1 MHAGPVIIGF
11 DGTPASVGAVRE
23 AAALL
28 GPRAA
33 LVVVVW
39 EAGRAFELATRPDRG
54 LEEPIVTLDL
64 RTAFE
69 AEDAAYEGAQRMAEQ
84 GAALASQAG
93 MKAEGLAVADDVT
106 VADTLI
112 RVAREHDAP
121 AVVVGDHQRRRLG
134 KVVHGSTLTGL
145 LSGAPCPV
153 VVCGMTPPEAG

>member
-39 EAGRAFELATRPDRG
+39 EAGRNFELATLPDRA
-54 LEEPIVTLDL
+54 LEAPIVTLDL

-69 AEDAAYEGAQRMAEQ
+69 AEEAAYEGAQRMAEQ
-84 GAALASQAG
+84 GAALAREAG
-93 MKAEGLAVADDVT
+93 LKAEGLAVADEVT

-112 RVAREHDAP
+112 RLAREQDAP
-121 AVVVGDHQRRRLG
+121 AVVVGDHHHRRLG

-145 LSGAPCPV
+145 LGGAPCPV
-153 VVCGMTPPEAG
+153 VVCCIAPPGEG

>member
-23 AAALL
+23 SAALT

-39 EAGRAFELATRPDRG
+39 EAGRNFELATLPDRG
-54 LEEPIVTLDL
+54 LEAPIVGLDL

-69 AEDAAYEGAQRMAEQ
+69 AEEAAYEDARRMAEH
-84 GAALASQAG
+84 GAALARQAG
-93 MKAEGLAVADDVT
+93 LQAEGLAVADTMT

-112 RVAREHDAP
+112 RLACRNTRARCGARDTPGIPDEGRYA
-121 AVVVGDHQRRRLG
+121 AQ
-134 KVVHGSTLTGL
+134 SAS
-145 LSGAPCPV
+145 SG
-153 VVCGMTPPEAG
+153 GRGTPD